1 MQKGFGYINW
11 CLNNMEIINVQNFV
25 IYILQIQHRTV
36 LLLNVD
42 GVSRG
47 ARRAMHPPPL
57 RFYRHWKEYR
67 WRNKQHN
74 ILSSGT
80 PNFWTL
86 RCLCTAR
93 RLQSYSNN
101 MTIQVDPVWNWANF
115 ALNLWMKE
123 DLCALC
129 NNPRTRY
136 SISLS
141 ICTRFLI
148 FSSWTWFEIS
158 SWSFW
163 KYSIFQNWNSQ
174 ATSGRKI

>member
-1 MQKGFGYINW
+1 
-11 CLNNMEIINVQNFV
+11 MEIINVNNFV
-25 IYILQIQHRTV
+25 IYILEIQHRTV
-36 LLLNVD
+36 ILLNGG
-42 GVSRG
+42 GVSKG
-47 ARRAMHPPPL
+47 SQEGHATPTPTPPHPTHSDFTDIELEPTT
-57 RFYRHWKEYR
+57 K
-67 WRNKQHN
+67 HN

-86 RCLCTAR
+86 RRLCTAR

-129 NNPRTRY
+129 NNPRTGY
-136 SISLS
+136 SIPLS

-148 FSSWTWFEIS
+148 FSSWTWHFS
-158 SWSFW
+158 
-163 KYSIFQNWNSQ
+163 
-174 ATSGRKI
+174 

>member
-1 MQKGFGYINW
+1 MRPETYLGYKFFMQKGFGYINW

-129 NNPRTRY
+129 NNPRTGY
-136 SISLS
+136 SILLS
-141 ICTRFLI
+141 IC
-148 FSSWTWFEIS
+148 
-158 SWSFW
+158 
-163 KYSIFQNWNSQ
+163 
-174 ATSGRKI
+174 A